1 MEPKVLIID
10 DEPQIRSLLEKI
22 LTLDGFSVVTA
33 ENISGGTRLLAGND
47 ILVLVTDVK
56 LPDGS
61 GIELI
66 RKIKENYPDV
76 EIIVITAFGQIKD
89 GVEAMKN
96 GAFDY
101 LVKGDDDDKLPL
113 TVKRAYEK
121 AMMHREVK
129 ELRSRIDSKYAFSK
143 IIGKSKKI
151 SGAIE
156 FAKKAAPTDTTVLL
170 LGETGTGKELFA
182 QAIHNS
188 SKRSLKKF
196 IAINC
201 SAIPKDLQE
210 SEFFGYKKGAFTG
223 AASDKKGYFEEANGG
238 TIFLDEVGEMSMQTQ
253 AKLLR
258 TIEEKTYM
266 KVGDPKEHSL
276 DVRIIAA
283 TNRDLKTCI
292 SEGTFREDLY
302 YRLNTFIIH
311 LPSLSERP
319 DDIDILTAYFVD
331 NYSEKLNKKI
341 DNVSSDFLS
350 TLKSYRFKG
359 NIRELKNIIERA
371 VILTPNN
378 SLTKDLLP
386 EEYSAKSPDSEHSLE
401 HSLDQ
406 VEKVHIL
413 KTLEDFGGN
422 KTQTAKAL
430 GIGTVTL
437 YRKLKEYGLEDK

>member
-1 MEPKVLIID
+1 MNLKVLIID
-10 DEPQIRSLLEKI
+10 DEPRIRTLLEKI
-22 LTLDGFSVVTA
+22 LSLDGFNVITA
-33 ENISGGTRLLAGND
+33 GDFKSGMERAEDNS
-47 ILVLVTDVK
+47 IAVIVTDVK
-56 LPDGS
+56 LPDGN
-61 GIELI
+61 GIDLT
-66 RKIKENYPDV
+66 RKIKSQYPDI

-129 ELRSRIDSKYAFSK
+129 DLRNRIDSKYAFSK

-151 SGAIE
+151 SEAIE

-188 SKRSLKKF
+188 SKRSAKKF
-196 IAINC
+196 VAVNC

-210 SEFFGYKKGAFTG
+210 SEFFGHKKGAFTG
-223 AASDKKGYFEEANGG
+223 AANDKKGYFEEANGG
-238 TIFLDEVGEMSMQTQ
+238 TIFLDEVGEMSLLTQ

-258 TIEEKTYM
+258 TIEEKTYLR
-266 KVGDPKEHSL
+266 VGDPREHTL
-276 DVRIIAA
+276 DIRIIAA
-283 TNRDLKTCI
+283 TNRDLKTAI
-292 SEGTFREDLY
+292 AEGTFREDLY
-302 YRLNTFIIH
+302 YRLNTFTIH

-319 DDIDILTAYFVD
+319 DDLDILLGYFVEY
-331 NYSEKLNKKI
+331 YSERLNKKI
-341 DNVSSDFLS
+341 TSVSNEFIS
-350 TLKSYRFKG
+350 TLKSYRFNG

-371 VILTPNN
+371 IILAGDNK
-378 SLTKDLLP
+378 LTVDLLP
-386 EEYSAKSPDSEHSLE
+386 EEYSEAKPGSTEHSLQ
-401 HSLDQ
+401 S
-406 VEKVHIL
+406 VEKAHIL
-413 KTLEDFGGN
+413 KTLIDFKGN

-437 YRKLKEYGLEDK
+437 YRKLKEYGIE

>member
-1 MEPKVLIID
+1 MNSKVLIID
-10 DEPQIRSLLEKI
+10 DEPAIRNLLERI
-22 LTLDGFSVVTA
+22 LTLDGFAVITSPDFA
-33 ENISGGTRLLAGND
+33 SGIWHSENENIAV
-47 ILVLVTDVK
+47 IVTDVK

-61 GIELI
+61 GIELTK
-66 RKIKENYPDV
+66 KIKSKFPDI

-151 SGAIE
+151 SEAIE
-156 FAKKAAPTDTTVLL
+156 FAKKAAPTNTTVLL

-188 SKRSLKKF
+188 SKRSTKKF
-196 IAINC
+196 IAVNC

-210 SEFFGYKKGAFTG
+210 SEFFGHKKGAFTG
-223 AASDKKGYFEEANGG
+223 AVNDKKGYFEEANVG
-238 TIFLDEVGEMSMQTQ
+238 TIFLDEVGEMSLQTQ

-258 TIEEKTYM
+258 TIEEKTYLR
-266 KVGDPKEHSL
+266 VGDPREHTL
-276 DVRIIAA
+276 DIRIIAA
-283 TNRDLKTCI
+283 TNRDLKTAI
-292 SEGTFREDLY
+292 AEGTFREDLY
-302 YRLNTFIIH
+302 YRLNTFTIH
-311 LPSLSERP
+311 LPSLAERP
-319 DDIDILTAYFVD
+319 DDLDILISYFVD
-331 NYSEKLNKKI
+331 YYSERLNKKI
-341 DNVSSDFLS
+341 DYISEEFSDS
-350 TLKSYRFKG
+350 LKSYRFKG

-371 VILTPNN
+371 VILAGNN
-378 SLTKDLLP
+378 QLTNELLP
-386 EEYSAKSPDSEHSLE
+386 EEYSELKPGNTEHSLE
-401 HSLDQ
+401 S
-406 VEKVHIL
+406 VEKAHIL
-413 KTLEDFGGN
+413 KTLNEFHGN

-437 YRKLKEYGLEDK
+437 YRKLKEYGIE

>member
-1 MEPKVLIID
+1 MNSKVLIID
-10 DEPQIRSLLEKI
+10 DEPRIRVLLEKI
-22 LTLDGFSVVTA
+22 LTLDKFMVITA
-33 ENISGGTRLLAGND
+33 EDFTSGLAKAESENVAV
-47 ILVLVTDVK
+47 IVTDVK

-61 GIELI
+61 GIDLTK
-66 RKIKENYPDV
+66 KIKSKFPDI

-113 TVKRAYEK
+113 TVKRAFEK

-151 SGAIE
+151 SEAIE

-188 SKRSLKKF
+188 SLRSSKKF
-196 IAINC
+196 IAVNC

-210 SEFFGYKKGAFTG
+210 SEFFGHKKGAFTG
-223 AASDKKGYFEEANGG
+223 AVNDKKGYFEEANGG
-238 TIFLDEVGEMSMQTQ
+238 TIFLDEVGEMSMLTQ

-258 TIEEKTYM
+258 TIEEKTYLR
-266 KVGDPKEHSL
+266 VGDPREHTL
-276 DVRIIAA
+276 DIRIIAA
-283 TNRDLKTCI
+283 TNRDLKTAI
-292 SEGTFREDLY
+292 TEGTFREDLY
-302 YRLNTFIIH
+302 YRLNTFTIH
-311 LPSLSERP
+311 LPSLNERP
-319 DDIDILTAYFVD
+319 DDIDILTAFFVEH
-331 NYSEKLNKKI
+331 YSVKLNKKI
-341 DNVSSDFLS
+341 DNISNDFIN
-350 TLKSYRFKG
+350 TLKTYRFNG

-371 VILTPNN
+371 VILAADNILN
-378 SLTKDLLP
+378 KELLP
-386 EEYSAKSPDSEHSLE
+386 EEYISAKAEGSEHSLE
-401 HSLDQ
+401 Q
-406 VEKVHIL
+406 MEKTHIL
-413 KTLEDFGGN
+413 KTLSNFHGN

-437 YRKLKEYGLEDK
+437 YRKLKEYGIE

>member
-1 MEPKVLIID
+1 MEPTVLIID
-10 DEPQIRSLLEKI
+10 DEPQIRSLLQKI
-22 LTLDGFSVVTA
+22 LKLEGFSVMTA
-33 ENISGGTRLLAGND
+33 ENIARGIELMAGMEFH
-47 ILVLVTDVK
+47 VVVTDVK

-61 GIELI
+61 GIELTK
-66 RKIKENYPDV
+66 KIKSAHPDV

-113 TVKRAYEK
+113 TVKRAGEK
-121 AMMHREVK
+121 AMIHREVK
-129 ELRSRIDSKYAFSK
+129 ELRSRIGSKYAFSK

-151 SGAIE
+151 SEAIE

-188 SKRSLKKF
+188 SKRSINKF

-201 SAIPKDLQE
+201 SAVPKDLQE
-210 SEFFGYKKGAFTG
+210 SEFFGHKKGSFTG
-223 AASDKKGYFEEANGG
+223 AVNDKKGYFEEANGG
-238 TIFLDEVGEMSMQTQ
+238 TIFLDEVGEMSLQTQ

-258 TIEEKTYM
+258 TLEERTYM
-266 KVGDPKEHSL
+266 KVGDPKEHTV
-276 DVRIIAA
+276 DIRIIAA
-283 TNRDLKTCI
+283 TNRDLKTGI
-292 SEGTFREDLY
+292 AEGSFREDLY
-302 YRLNTFIIH
+302 YRLNIFTIQ

-319 DDIDILTAYFVD
+319 DDLEMLTAYFVD
-331 NYSEKLNKKI
+331 YYSERLNKKI
-341 DNVSSDFLS
+341 NEISREFIAS
-350 TLKSYRFKG
+350 LKSYRFKG

-371 VILTPNN
+371 IILSQDNR
-378 SLTKDLLP
+378 LTIELLP
-386 EEYSAKSPDSEHSLE
+386 EEYSDPGTALSGYSLE
-401 HSLDQ
+401 Q
-406 VEKVHIL
+406 IEKTHII
-413 KTLEDFGGN
+413 KTLSDFKGN

-437 YRKLKEYGLEDK
+437 YRKLKEYGLD

>member
-1 MEPKVLIID
+1 MNSKVLIID
-10 DEPQIRSLLEKI
+10 DEPAIRNLLERI
-22 LTLDGFSVVTA
+22 LTLDGFAVITSPDFA
-33 ENISGGTRLLAGND
+33 SGISHSENENIAV
-47 ILVLVTDVK
+47 IVTDVK

-61 GIELI
+61 GIELTK
-66 RKIKENYPDV
+66 KIKSKFPDI

-151 SGAIE
+151 SEAIE
-156 FAKKAAPTDTTVLL
+156 FAKKAAPTNTTVLL

-188 SKRSLKKF
+188 SKRSNKKF
-196 IAINC
+196 IAVNC

-210 SEFFGYKKGAFTG
+210 SEFFGHKKGAFTG
-223 AASDKKGYFEEANGG
+223 AVNDKKGYFEEANGG
-238 TIFLDEVGEMSMQTQ
+238 TIFLDEVGEMSLQTQ

-258 TIEEKTYM
+258 TIEEKTYLR
-266 KVGDPKEHSL
+266 VGDPREHTL
-276 DVRIIAA
+276 DIRIIAA
-283 TNRDLKTCI
+283 TNRDLKTAI
-292 SEGTFREDLY
+292 AEGTFREDLY
-302 YRLNTFIIH
+302 YRLNTFTIH
-311 LPSLSERP
+311 LPSLAERP
-319 DDIDILTAYFVD
+319 DDLDILISYFVD
-331 NYSEKLNKKI
+331 YYSERLNKKI
-341 DNVSSDFLS
+341 DYVSDEFSDS
-350 TLKSYRFKG
+350 LKSYRFKG

-371 VILTPNN
+371 VILAGNN
-378 SLTKDLLP
+378 QLTNELLP
-386 EEYSAKSPDSEHSLE
+386 EEYSELKPGNTEHSLE
-401 HSLDQ
+401 S
-406 VEKVHIL
+406 VEKAHIL
-413 KTLEDFGGN
+413 KTLNEFHGN

-437 YRKLKEYGLEDK
+437 YRKLKEYGIE

>member
-1 MEPKVLIID
+1 MNSKVLIID
-10 DEPQIRSLLEKI
+10 DEPAIRSLLERI
-22 LTLDGFSVVTA
+22 LTLDGFAVITAGDFASGIEQA
-33 ENISGGTRLLAGND
+33 ENDNISV
-47 ILVLVTDVK
+47 IVTDVK

-61 GIELI
+61 GIELT
-66 RKIKENYPDV
+66 RKIKAKFPDI

-151 SGAIE
+151 SEAIE
-156 FAKKAAPTDTTVLL
+156 YAKKAAPTDTTVLL

-188 SKRSLKKF
+188 SKRSEKKF
-196 IAINC
+196 IAVNC

-210 SEFFGYKKGAFTG
+210 SEFFGHKKGAFTG
-223 AASDKKGYFEEANGG
+223 AVNDKKGYFEEANGG
-238 TIFLDEVGEMSMQTQ
+238 TIFLDEVGEMSLQTQ

-258 TIEEKTYM
+258 TIEEKTYLL
-266 KVGDPKEHSL
+266 VGDPKEHTL
-276 DVRIIAA
+276 DIRIIAA
-283 TNRDLKTCI
+283 TNRDLKAAI
-292 SEGTFREDLY
+292 AEGTFREDLY
-302 YRLNTFIIH
+302 YRLNTFTIH
-311 LPSLSERP
+311 LPSLAERP
-319 DDIDILTAYFVD
+319 DDLDILLSYFVD
-331 NYSEKLNKKI
+331 YYSEKLNKNI
-341 DNVSSDFLS
+341 DNVRADFTD

-371 VILTPNN
+371 VILAGDNQ
-378 SLTKDLLP
+378 LTKMLLP
-386 EEYSAKSPDSEHSLE
+386 EEYSDSKSGSTEHSLE
-401 HSLDQ
+401 SI
-406 VEKVHIL
+406 EKAHIL
-413 KTLEDFGGN
+413 KTLNEFHGN
-422 KTQTAKAL
+422 KTHTAKAL

-437 YRKLKEYGLEDK
+437 YRKLKEYGIE

>member
-1 MEPKVLIID
+1 MNSKVLIID
-10 DEPQIRSLLEKI
+10 DEPAIRSLLERI
-22 LTLDGFSVVTA
+22 LTLDGFAVITAGDFASGIVQA
-33 ENISGGTRLLAGND
+33 ENDNIA
-47 ILVLVTDVK
+47 VVVTDVK

-61 GIELI
+61 GIELT
-66 RKIKENYPDV
+66 RKIKSAYPDI

-129 ELRSRIDSKYAFSK
+129 ELRSRIDSKFAFSK

-151 SGAIE
+151 SEAIE

-188 SKRSLKKF
+188 SKRSAKKF
-196 IAINC
+196 IAVNC

-210 SEFFGYKKGAFTG
+210 SEFFGHKKGAFTG
-223 AASDKKGYFEEANGG
+223 AVNDKKGYFEEANGG
-238 TIFLDEVGEMSMQTQ
+238 TIFLDEVGEMSLQTQ

-258 TIEEKTYM
+258 TIEEKTYLR
-266 KVGDPKEHSL
+266 VGDPKEHTL
-276 DVRIIAA
+276 DIRIIAA
-283 TNRDLKTCI
+283 TNRDLKAAI
-292 SEGTFREDLY
+292 ADGTFREDLY
-302 YRLNTFIIH
+302 YRLNTFTIH
-311 LPSLSERP
+311 LPSLAERP
-319 DDIDILTAYFVD
+319 DDLDILLSYFVD
-331 NYSEKLNKKI
+331 YYSEKLNKKI
-341 DNVSSDFLS
+341 DTVRADFTD

-371 VILTPNN
+371 VILAGDNQL
-378 SLTKDLLP
+378 SKELLP
-386 EEYSAKSPDSEHSLE
+386 EEYSEAKTGSTEHSLE
-401 HSLDQ
+401 SI
-406 VEKVHIL
+406 EKSHIL
-413 KTLEDFGGN
+413 KTLKDFHGN
-422 KTQTAKAL
+422 KTHTAKAL

-437 YRKLKEYGLEDK
+437 YRKLKEYGIE

>member
-1 MEPKVLIID
+1 MEPNVLIID
-10 DEPQIRSLLEKI
+10 DEPQIRTLLQKI
-22 LTLDGFSVVTA
+22 LALEGFHVSA
-33 ENISGGTRLLAGND
+33 AKNIAGGIDLLAGREFH
-47 ILVLVTDVK
+47 VVVTDVK
-56 LPDGS
+56 LPDGN
-61 GIELI
+61 GIDLTK
-66 RKIKENYPDV
+66 RIKSEHPDV

-113 TVKRAYEK
+113 MVKRAGEK
-121 AMMHREVK
+121 AMIHREVK

-151 SGAIE
+151 SEAIE

-188 SKRSLKKF
+188 SKRSKNKF

-210 SEFFGYKKGAFTG
+210 SEFFGHKKGSFTG
-223 AASDKKGYFEEANGG
+223 AVSDKKGYFEEANGG

-258 TIEEKTYM
+258 TIEERTYM
-266 KVGDPKEHSL
+266 KVGDPKEHTV

-283 TNRDLKTCI
+283 TNRDLKTGI
-292 SEGTFREDLY
+292 AEGSFREDLY
-302 YRLNTFIIH
+302 YRLNAFIIH

-319 DDIDILTAYFVD
+319 DDLDILTAYFVD
-331 NYSEKLNKKI
+331 YYSERLGKKI
-341 DNVSSDFLS
+341 SDISSEFLAS
-350 TLKSYRFKG
+350 LKSYRFKG

-371 VILTPNN
+371 VILAPDNK
-378 SLTKDLLP
+378 LTKEQLP
-386 EEYSAKSPDSEHSLE
+386 EEYSAAASASTEHSLE
-401 HSLDQ
+401 LI
-406 VEKVHIL
+406 EKAHII
-413 KTLEDFGGN
+413 KTLHDFDGN

>member
-1 MEPKVLIID
+1 MNSKVLIID
-10 DEPQIRSLLEKI
+10 DEPAIRSLLERI
-22 LTLDGFSVVTA
+22 LTLDGFAVITA
-33 ENISGGTRLLAGND
+33 ADFASGIALAEKENIAV
-47 ILVLVTDVK
+47 ILTDVK

-61 GIELI
+61 GIELT
-66 RKIKENYPDV
+66 RKIKSAYPDI

-121 AMMHREVK
+121 ALMHREVK

-151 SGAIE
+151 SEAIE
-156 FAKKAAPTDTTVLL
+156 FAIKAAPTDTTVLL

-188 SKRSLKKF
+188 SKRSAKKF

-201 SAIPKDLQE
+201 GAIPKDLQE
-210 SEFFGYKKGAFTG
+210 SEFFGHKKGAFTG
-223 AASDKKGYFEEANGG
+223 AVNDKKGYFEEASGG
-238 TIFLDEVGEMSMQTQ
+238 TIFLDEVGEMSQQTQ

-258 TIEEKTYM
+258 TIEEKTYLR
-266 KVGDPKEHSL
+266 VGDPKEHTL
-276 DVRIIAA
+276 DIRIIAA
-283 TNRDLKTCI
+283 TNRDLKTAI
-292 SEGTFREDLY
+292 ADGTFREDLY
-302 YRLNTFIIH
+302 YRLNTFTIH
-311 LPSLSERP
+311 LPSLAERP
-319 DDIDILTAYFVD
+319 DDLDILINYFVEY
-331 NYSEKLNKKI
+331 YSEKLEKKI
-341 DNVSSDFLS
+341 DTVRADFTD

-371 VILTPNN
+371 VILAGN
-378 SLTKDLLP
+378 SQLTKDLLP
-386 EEYSAKSPDSEHSLE
+386 EEYSGSKSGSTEHSLE
-401 HSLDQ
+401 S
-406 VEKVHIL
+406 VEKAHIL
-413 KTLEDFGGN
+413 KTLNDFHGN
-422 KTQTAKAL
+422 KTHTAKAL

-437 YRKLKEYGLEDK
+437 YRKLKEYGIE

>member
-1 MEPKVLIID
+1 MNSKVLIID
-10 DEPQIRSLLEKI
+10 DEPAIRSLLERI
-22 LTLDGFSVVTA
+22 LTLDGFAVITAGDFASGIVQA
-33 ENISGGTRLLAGND
+33 ENDNIA
-47 ILVLVTDVK
+47 VVVTDVK

-61 GIELI
+61 GIELT
-66 RKIKENYPDV
+66 RKIKSAYPDI

-129 ELRSRIDSKYAFSK
+129 ELRSRIDSKFAFSK

-151 SGAIE
+151 SEAIE

-188 SKRSLKKF
+188 SKRSAKKF
-196 IAINC
+196 IAVNC

-210 SEFFGYKKGAFTG
+210 SEFFGHKKGAFTG
-223 AASDKKGYFEEANGG
+223 AVNDKKGYFEEANGG
-238 TIFLDEVGEMSMQTQ
+238 TIFLDEVGEMSLQTQ

-258 TIEEKTYM
+258 TIEEKTYLR
-266 KVGDPKEHSL
+266 VGDPKEHTL
-276 DVRIIAA
+276 DIRIIAA
-283 TNRDLKTCI
+283 TNRDLKAAI
-292 SEGTFREDLY
+292 ADGTFREDLY
-302 YRLNTFIIH
+302 YRLNTFTIH
-311 LPSLSERP
+311 LPSLAERP
-319 DDIDILTAYFVD
+319 DDLDILLSYFVD
-331 NYSEKLNKKI
+331 YYSEKLNKKI
-341 DNVSSDFLS
+341 DTVRADFTD

-371 VILTPNN
+371 VILAGDNQ
-378 SLTKDLLP
+378 LTKELLP
-386 EEYSAKSPDSEHSLE
+386 EEYSEAKTGSTEHSLE
-401 HSLDQ
+401 SI
-406 VEKVHIL
+406 EKSHIL
-413 KTLEDFGGN
+413 KTLKDFHGN
-422 KTQTAKAL
+422 KTHTAKAL

-437 YRKLKEYGLEDK
+437 YRKLKEYGIE

>member
-1 MEPKVLIID
+1 MNSKVLIID
-10 DEPQIRSLLEKI
+10 DEPAIRSLLERI
-22 LTLDGFSVVTA
+22 LTLDGFAVITAGDFASGIEQA
-33 ENISGGTRLLAGND
+33 ENDNISV
-47 ILVLVTDVK
+47 IVTDVK

-61 GIELI
+61 GIELT
-66 RKIKENYPDV
+66 RKIKAKFPDI

-151 SGAIE
+151 SEAIE
-156 FAKKAAPTDTTVLL
+156 YAKKAAPTDTTVLL

-188 SKRSLKKF
+188 SKRSEKKF
-196 IAINC
+196 IAVNC

-210 SEFFGYKKGAFTG
+210 SEFFGHKKGAFTG
-223 AASDKKGYFEEANGG
+223 AVNDKKGYFEEANGG
-238 TIFLDEVGEMSMQTQ
+238 TIFLDEVGEMSLQTQ

-258 TIEEKTYM
+258 TIEEKTYLL
-266 KVGDPKEHSL
+266 VGDPKEHTL
-276 DVRIIAA
+276 DIRIIAA
-283 TNRDLKTCI
+283 TNRDLKAAI
-292 SEGTFREDLY
+292 AEGTFREDLY
-302 YRLNTFIIH
+302 YRLNTFTIH
-311 LPSLSERP
+311 LPSLAERP
-319 DDIDILTAYFVD
+319 DDLDILLSYFVD
-331 NYSEKLNKKI
+331 YYSEKLNKNI
-341 DNVSSDFLS
+341 DNVRADFTD

-371 VILTPNN
+371 VILAGDNQ
-378 SLTKDLLP
+378 LTKMLLP
-386 EEYSAKSPDSEHSLE
+386 EEYSDSKSGSTEHSLE
-401 HSLDQ
+401 SI
-406 VEKVHIL
+406 EKAHIL
-413 KTLEDFGGN
+413 KTLNEFHGN
-422 KTQTAKAL
+422 KTHTAKAL

-437 YRKLKEYGLEDK
+437 YRKLKEYGLE

>member
-1 MEPKVLIID
+1 MNSKILIID
-10 DEPQIRSLLEKI
+10 DEPAIRSLLERI
-22 LTLDGFSVVTA
+22 LTLDGFAVITANDFNSGIETA
-33 ENISGGTRLLAGND
+33 ENENIAV
-47 ILVLVTDVK
+47 IVTDVK

-61 GIELI
+61 GIELTQL
-66 RKIKENYPDV
+66 IKSKYPDI
-76 EIIVITAFGQIKD
+76 EIIVITAFAQIKD

-129 ELRSRIDSKYAFSK
+129 ELRRRIDSKYAFSK

-151 SGAIE
+151 SEAIE

-188 SKRSLKKF
+188 SKRSPKKF
-196 IAINC
+196 IAVNC

-210 SEFFGYKKGAFTG
+210 SEFFGHKKGAFTG
-223 AASDKKGYFEEANGG
+223 AVNDKKGYFDEANGG
-238 TIFLDEVGEMSMQTQ
+238 TIFLDEVGEMSLLTQ

-258 TIEEKTYM
+258 TIEEKTFM
-266 KVGDPKEHSL
+266 RVGDPKEHSL
-276 DVRIIAA
+276 DIRIIAA
-283 TNRDLKTCI
+283 TNRDLKTSI
-292 SEGTFREDLY
+292 SEGSFREDLY
-302 YRLNTFIIH
+302 YRLNTFTIH
-311 LPSLSERP
+311 LPSLNERP
-319 DDIDILTAYFVD
+319 DDLEILAAYFTD
-331 NYSEKLNKKI
+331 YYAEKLGKKI
-341 DNVSSDFLS
+341 DNISNDFIS
-350 TLKSYRFKG
+350 ILKTFRFKG

-371 VILTPNN
+371 VILTPSN
-378 SLTKDLLP
+378 SLSKDLLP
-386 EEYSAKSPDSEHSLE
+386 EEYSAVKPENAEHSLE
-401 HSLDQ
+401 Q
-406 VEKVHIL
+406 IEKAHIL
-413 KTLEDFGGN
+413 KTLSQFNGN

-437 YRKLKEYGLEDK
+437 YRKLKEYGID

>member
-1 MEPKVLIID
+1 MNLKVLIID
-10 DEPQIRSLLEKI
+10 DEPRIRTLLEKI
-22 LTLDGFSVVTA
+22 LSLDGFNVITA
-33 ENISGGTRLLAGND
+33 GDFKSGMEKAGDNS
-47 ILVLVTDVK
+47 IAVIVTDVK
-56 LPDGS
+56 LPDGN
-61 GIELI
+61 GIDLT
-66 RKIKENYPDV
+66 RKVKSQYPDI

-113 TVKRAYEK
+113 TVKRAFEK
-121 AMMHREVK
+121 SMMHREVK
-129 ELRSRIDSKYAFSK
+129 DLRNRIDSKYAFSK

-151 SGAIE
+151 SEAIE

-188 SKRSLKKF
+188 SKRSAKKF
-196 IAINC
+196 VAVNC

-210 SEFFGYKKGAFTG
+210 SEFFGHKKGAFTG
-223 AASDKKGYFEEANGG
+223 AANDKKGYFEEANGG
-238 TIFLDEVGEMSMQTQ
+238 TIFLDEVGEMSLLTQ

-258 TIEEKTYM
+258 TIEEKTYLRL
-266 KVGDPKEHSL
+266 GDPKEHTL
-276 DVRIIAA
+276 DIRIIAA
-283 TNRDLKTCI
+283 TNRDLKTAI

-302 YRLNTFIIH
+302 YRLNTFTIH

-319 DDIDILTAYFVD
+319 DDLDILTGYFVE
-331 NYSEKLNKKI
+331 YYAEKLNKKI
-341 DNVSSDFLS
+341 ENVSNEFIS
-350 TLKSYRFKG
+350 TLKSYRFNG

-371 VILTPNN
+371 VILAGDNK
-378 SLTKDLLP
+378 LTADLLP
-386 EEYSAKSPDSEHSLE
+386 EEYSEAKPGSTEHSLE
-401 HSLDQ
+401 S
-406 VEKVHIL
+406 VEKEHIL
-413 KTLEDFGGN
+413 KTLNDFKGN

-437 YRKLKEYGLEDK
+437 YRKLKEYGIE

>member
-1 MEPKVLIID
+1 MQPKILIID
-10 DEPQIRSLLEKI
+10 DEPRIRILLEKI
-22 LTLDGFSVVTA
+22 LTLDGFIVITA
-33 ENISGGTRLLAGND
+33 EDYKSGIQKSETENV
-47 ILVLVTDVK
+47 VLIITDVK

-61 GIELI
+61 GIDLTK
-66 RKIKENYPDV
+66 KIKAKYPDV

-151 SGAIE
+151 SEAIE
-156 FAKKAAPTDTTVLL
+156 FAKMAAPTDTTVLL

-188 SKRSLKKF
+188 SKRAAKKF
-196 IAINC
+196 IAVNC

-210 SEFFGYKKGAFTG
+210 SEFFGHKKGAFTG
-223 AASDKKGYFEEANGG
+223 AVNDKKGYFEEANGG
-238 TIFLDEVGEMSMQTQ
+238 TIFLDEVGEMSMLTQ

-258 TIEEKTYM
+258 TIEEKTYLR
-266 KVGDPKEHSL
+266 VGDAKEHTL
-276 DVRIIAA
+276 DIRIIAA
-283 TNRDLKTCI
+283 TNRDLKTAI
-292 SEGTFREDLY
+292 AEGTFREDLY
-302 YRLNTFIIH
+302 YRLNTFTIH
-311 LPSLSERP
+311 LPSLNERP
-319 DDIDILTAYFVD
+319 DDLDILISYFVEH
-331 NYSEKLNKKI
+331 YSEKLDKKI
-341 DNVSSDFLS
+341 DNVSNDFIS
-350 TLKSYRFKG
+350 SLKSYRFKG

-371 VILTPNN
+371 VILAPGNT
-378 SLTKDLLP
+378 LTKELLP
-386 EEYSAKSPDSEHSLE
+386 EEYSAVKPNNSEHSLE
-401 HSLDQ
+401 Q
-406 VEKVHIL
+406 IEKSHIL
-413 KTLEDFGGN
+413 KTLDDFQGN

-437 YRKLKEYGLEDK
+437 YRKLKEYGIE

>member
-33 ENISGGTRLLAGND
+33 ENISSGTRLLAGND

-283 TNRDLKTCI
+283 TNRDLKTGI

-401 HSLDQ
+401 HSLEQ

>member
-1 MEPKVLIID
+1 MDYKVLIID
-10 DEPQIRSLLEKI
+10 DEPRIRTLLEKI
-22 LTLDGFSVVTA
+22 LALESFSVVTA
-33 ENISGGTRLLAGND
+33 IDFSTGVNKAENENIAV
-47 ILVLVTDVK
+47 IVTDVK

-61 GIELI
+61 GIELTK
-66 RKIKENYPDV
+66 KIKANFPDI

-151 SGAIE
+151 SEAIE

-188 SKRSLKKF
+188 SKRAAKKF
-196 IAINC
+196 IAVNC

-210 SEFFGYKKGAFTG
+210 SEFFGHKKGAFTG
-223 AASDKKGYFEEANGG
+223 AVNDKKGYFEEANGG
-238 TIFLDEVGEMSMQTQ
+238 TIFLDEVGEMSMLTQ

-258 TIEEKTYM
+258 TIEEKTYLR
-266 KVGDPKEHSL
+266 VGDAKEHAL
-276 DVRIIAA
+276 DIRIIAA
-283 TNRDLKTCI
+283 TNRDLKTAI
-292 SEGTFREDLY
+292 AESTFREDLY
-302 YRLNTFIIH
+302 YRLNTFTIH
-311 LPSLSERP
+311 LPSLNERP
-319 DDIDILTAYFVD
+319 DDLDILIGYFVEQ
-331 NYSEKLNKKI
+331 YSEKLDKKI
-341 DNVSSDFLS
+341 DNVSNDFIN

-371 VILTPNN
+371 VILAPDNTL
-378 SLTKDLLP
+378 SKELLP
-386 EEYSAKSPDSEHSLE
+386 EEYSAVKPNSSEHSLE
-401 HSLDQ
+401 Q
-406 VEKVHIL
+406 IEKKHIL
-413 KTLEDFGGN
+413 KTLNDFHGN

-437 YRKLKEYGLEDK
+437 YRKLKEYGIE

>member
-1 MEPKVLIID
+1 MNSKVLIID
-10 DEPQIRSLLEKI
+10 DEPAIRSLLERI
-22 LTLDGFSVVTA
+22 LTLDGFAVITAGDFASGITQA
-33 ENISGGTRLLAGND
+33 ENDNIAV
-47 ILVLVTDVK
+47 IVTDVK

-61 GIELI
+61 GIELT
-66 RKIKENYPDV
+66 RKIKSAYPDI

-121 AMMHREVK
+121 ALMHREVK

-151 SGAIE
+151 SEAIE

-188 SKRSLKKF
+188 SKRSAKKF
-196 IAINC
+196 MAVNC

-210 SEFFGYKKGAFTG
+210 SEFFGHKKGAFTG
-223 AASDKKGYFEEANGG
+223 AVNDKKGYFEEANGG
-238 TIFLDEVGEMSMQTQ
+238 TIFLDEVGEMSLQTQ

-258 TIEEKTYM
+258 TIEEKTYLR
-266 KVGDPKEHSL
+266 VGDPKEHTL
-276 DVRIIAA
+276 DIRIIAA
-283 TNRDLKTCI
+283 TNRDLKAAI
-292 SEGTFREDLY
+292 ADGTFREDLY
-302 YRLNTFIIH
+302 YRLNTFTIH
-311 LPSLSERP
+311 LPSLAERP
-319 DDIDILTAYFVD
+319 DDLDILISYFVD
-331 NYSEKLNKKI
+331 YYSEKLNKKI
-341 DNVSSDFLS
+341 DNVRADFTD

-371 VILTPNN
+371 VILAGDNQ
-378 SLTKDLLP
+378 LTKELLP
-386 EEYSAKSPDSEHSLE
+386 EEYSDSKSGSTEHSLE
-401 HSLDQ
+401 SI
-406 VEKVHIL
+406 EKAHIL
-413 KTLEDFGGN
+413 KTLNEFHGN
-422 KTQTAKAL
+422 KTHTAKAL

-437 YRKLKEYGLEDK
+437 YRKLKEYGLE

>member
-1 MEPKVLIID
+1 MNSKILIID
-10 DEPQIRSLLEKI
+10 DEPAIRSLLERI
-22 LTLDGFSVVTA
+22 LTLDGFDVITANDFNSGIETA
-33 ENISGGTRLLAGND
+33 ENENIAV
-47 ILVLVTDVK
+47 IVTDVK

-61 GIELI
+61 GIELTQL
-66 RKIKENYPDV
+66 IKSKYPDI
-76 EIIVITAFGQIKD
+76 EIIVITAFAQIKD

-151 SGAIE
+151 SEAIE
-156 FAKKAAPTDTTVLL
+156 FAKKAAPTDTNVLL

-182 QAIHNS
+182 HAIHNS
-188 SKRSLKKF
+188 SKRSAKKF
-196 IAINC
+196 IAVNC

-223 AASDKKGYFEEANGG
+223 AFSDKKGYFEEANGG
-238 TIFLDEVGEMSMQTQ
+238 TIFLDEIGEMSMQTQ

-258 TIEEKTYM
+258 TIEEKTFI

-283 TNRDLKTCI
+283 TNKDLKTAI
-292 SEGTFREDLY
+292 AEGIFREDLY
-302 YRLNTFIIH
+302 YRLNTFTIH

-319 DDIDILTAYFVD
+319 DDIDILINFFTEH
-331 NYSEKLNKKI
+331 YSEKLNKKI
-341 DNVSSDFLS
+341 EHISPVFIAA
-350 TLKSYRFKG
+350 LKSYRLKG

-371 VILTPNN
+371 VILSPTS
-378 SLTKDLLP
+378 SLTAELLP
-386 EEYSAKSPDSEHSLE
+386 EEYPLEHSNVSKHSLE
-401 HSLDQ
+401 A
-406 VEKVHIL
+406 VEKAHIL
-413 KTLEDFGGN
+413 KTLNDFSGN

-437 YRKLKEYGLEDK
+437 YRKLKEYGLE

>member
-1 MEPKVLIID
+1 MNSKVLIID
-10 DEPQIRSLLEKI
+10 DEPRIRILLEKI
-22 LTLDGFSVVTA
+22 LSLEGFSVITA
-33 ENISGGTRLLAGND
+33 ENFTSGLQNAESNN
-47 ILVLVTDVK
+47 IAVIVTDVK

-61 GIELI
+61 GIELTK
-66 RKIKENYPDV
+66 KIKAKFPNI

-101 LVKGDDDDKLPL
+101 LVKGDDDEKLPL

-121 AMMHREVK
+121 AMMHREVT
-129 ELRSRIDSKYAFSK
+129 ELRNRIDSKYAFSK

-151 SGAIE
+151 SEAVE
-156 FAKKAAPTDTTVLL
+156 FAKQAAPTDTNVLL

-188 SKRSLKKF
+188 SKRNSKKF
-196 IAINC
+196 LAVNC

-210 SEFFGYKKGAFTG
+210 SEFFGHKKGAFTG
-223 AASDKKGYFEEANGG
+223 AVNDKKGYFEEVNGG
-238 TIFLDEVGEMSMQTQ
+238 TIFLDEVGEMSMLTQ

-258 TIEEKTYM
+258 TIEEKTYLR
-266 KVGDPKEHSL
+266 VGDPREHTL
-276 DVRIIAA
+276 DIRIIAA
-283 TNRDLKTCI
+283 TNRDLKTSI

-302 YRLNTFIIH
+302 YRLNTFTIH

-319 DDIDILTAYFVD
+319 DDIDILTAYFTD
-331 NYSEKLNKKI
+331 YYTEKLNKKI
-341 DNVSSDFLS
+341 DFISSDFINN
-350 TLKSYRFKG
+350 LKSYRLKG

-371 VILTPNN
+371 VILATNN
-378 SLTKDLLP
+378 SLTIDLLP
-386 EEYSAKSPDSEHSLE
+386 EEYTVAKQESSE

-406 VEKVHIL
+406 VEKAHIL
-413 KTLEDFGGN
+413 KTLSEFKGN

-437 YRKLKEYGLEDK
+437 YRKLKEYGIE